1 MVGGEASHVFTAEIA
16 VFCFI
21 DEISSEF
28 QIKKKKTQIQQGK
41 HNVGDVT
48 GICLLVVVYL
58 LFIAR
63 TNLLS
68 RTV

>member
-28 QIKKKKTQIQQGK
+28 QIKKKTQIQQGK

-58 LFIAR
+58 LFKAR